1 MRMPPV
7 RGSPGM
13 AEIDELRGGGVPAE
27 PTGTPATGE
36 RLNERAY
43 RIAAVAFVVAIAGGL
58 VAAWGFW
65 TDRTVHVLGLGL
77 ALALGGIGVG
87 LVSWAKYLDLPENVV
102 QERHR
107 LRTTEE
113 ERADF
118 DDEMQMTGETV
129 GRRTLLVALFAGGFG
144 SLLVGF
150 VGPIGSLG
158 PKPTGELRE
167 TGWSAGARLVTT
179 DGQPIAAD
187 VDSDLFDQLA
197 TVFPE
202 GQVGRDDSQVVLLR
216 MRPDV
221 LSDRTVEGGTV
232 GGWVAYSKICTHA
245 GCSVG
250 LFGVDDRPPDVL
262 RQLVCPCH
270 QSVFDPT
277 DAAKPIGGPAPR
289 SLAQLPL
296 AVDGEGFLVAQS
308 DFDRPVGPITWT
320 GA

>member
-1 MRMPPV
+1 MDDEFDVTPPETA
-7 RGSPGM
+7 SP
-13 AEIDELRGGGVPAE
+13 E
-27 PTGTPATGE
+27 PQP
-36 RLNERAY
+36 LNERAY
-43 RIAAVAFVVAIAGGL
+43 RVAIVAFVVAFVGGIL
-58 VAAWGFW
+58 AAWAYW
-65 TDRTVHVLGLGL
+65 TDRTEHGLGIGL

-87 LVSWAKYLDLPENVV
+87 LVSWAKFLDLPEDIA

-118 DDEMQMTGETV
+118 QDEMTMTSETV
-129 GRRTLLVALFAGGFG
+129 GRRKLLVVLLAGSFG
-144 SLLVGF
+144 SLIVGF

-158 PKPTGELRE
+158 PKPEGQLKH
-167 TGWSAGARLVTT
+167 TGWSAGRRLVTS
-179 DGQPIAAD
+179 DGVPIA
-187 VDSDLFDQLA
+187 VDEGVDDQLS

-202 GQVGRDDSQVVLLR
+202 GEIGRDDSQVVLLR

-221 LSDRTVEGGTV
+221 LTQKTIDGGSV
-232 GGWVAYSKICTHA
+232 DGWVAYSKICPHA

-250 LFGVDDRPPDVL
+250 LFGIDDREPDVV

-289 SLAQLPL
+289 SLAQLPI
-296 AVDGEGFLVAQS
+296 AVDDEGFLVAQS
-308 DFDRPVGPITWT
+308 DFDRPVGPITWNE
-320 GA
+320 G

>member
-1 MRMPPV
+1 
-7 RGSPGM
+7 M
-13 AEIDELRGGGVPAE
+13 ADESGGTSVNPAE
-27 PTGTPATGE
+27 TVSRTAQP
-36 RLNERAY
+36 LNERAY
-43 RIAAVAFVVAIAGGL
+43 RVAIVAFLVAFVGGL
-58 VAAWGFW
+58 FAAWSYW
-65 TDRTVHVLGLGL
+65 TDRTEHGLGIGL

-87 LVSWAKYLDLPENVV
+87 LVSWAKFLDLPEDIA

-118 DDEMQMTGETV
+118 QDEMTMTSETV
-129 GRRTLLVALFAGGFG
+129 GRRKLLVVLLAGSFG
-144 SLLVGF
+144 SLIVGF

-158 PKPTGELRE
+158 PKPQGELKH
-167 TGWSAGARLVTT
+167 TGWSAGRRLVTS
-179 DGQPIAAD
+179 DGAPIA
-187 VDSDLFDQLA
+187 VDEGVEDQLS

-202 GQVGRDDSQVVLLR
+202 GEIGRDDSQVVLLR

-221 LSDRTVEGGTV
+221 LTQKTIDGGSV
-232 GGWVAYSKICTHA
+232 DGWVAYSKICPHA

-250 LFGVDDRPPDVL
+250 LFGIDDREPDVV

-289 SLAQLPL
+289 SLAQLPI
-296 AVDGEGFLVAQS
+296 AVDSDGFLVAQS
-308 DFDRPVGPITWT
+308 DFDRPVGPITWNE
-320 GA
+320 G